1 LHPIYTLP
9 RFLRALLLLAGTL
22 LQNASAQT
30 DSYNIIL
37 IFADDM
43 GYGEVDSFYK
53 DSPFKTPRLDRMAEE
68 GAKLTNFYVP
78 TPYCA
83 PSRGTIL
90 TGRYPFRH
98 SLVSNPSPDSGNN
111 NIGLPPSEITIA
123 ELLQEKCYA
132 TAAFGKWHL
141 GHREPWLP
149 RNQGSTNT
157 TASFTPMTCIRTN

>member
-1 LHPIYTLP
+1 MNPLFSTL
-9 RFLRALLLLAGTL
+9 RMLSGLLWVVGSL

-30 DSYNIIL
+30 DYDNIIL

-43 GYGEVDSFYK
+43 GYGEVGSFYK
-53 DSPFKTPRLDRMAEE
+53 ESPFKTPHLDRMAKE

-111 NIGLPPSEITIA
+111 NIGLPPLEITIA
-123 ELLQEKCYA
+123 E
-132 TAAFGKWHL
+132 
-141 GHREPWLP
+141 
-149 RNQGSTNT
+149 
-157 TASFTPMTCIRTN
+157 

>member
-1 LHPIYTLP
+1 MIVSAVKKQIPTSNNFFSIL
-9 RFLRALLLLAGTL
+9 RFLSGFLFVAGIL
-22 LQNASAQT
+22 PQNASAKT
-30 DSYNIIL
+30 DYYNIIL

-43 GYGEVDSFYK
+43 GYGEVGSFYK
-53 DSPFKTPRLDRMAEE
+53 DSPFKTPRLDLMAKE

-123 ELLQEKCYA
+123 ELLKEKGYA
-132 TAAFGKWHL
+132 TAAYGKWHL
-141 GHREPWLP
+141 GHREP
-149 RNQGSTNT
+149 R
-157 TASFTPMTCIRTN
+157 M